1 VIGWGD
7 GFAREVQSRFA
18 SGFRPFGLH
27 DREAPAMSVSYGF
40 LSTSPPTQC
49 GLATFNQA
57 LFQHL
62 TSGQDHGG
70 VVSVV
75 DEPSG
80 QDGAETV
87 GHLVADSRLSMLA
100 AAAVL
105 NRYDVVIVQ
114 HEYGIYAG
122 RDGDQVLEVLRR
134 LRVPVIV
141 VLHTVLGSP
150 TPNQR
155 LVLEQIVEAADAV
168 VVMSKTAAARLFE
181 KYLIDASKVAAI
193 THGAPAP
200 VVQGPVADQVSDLA
214 SALAAVT
221 AHYDEFAALTTSPT
235 GPTILSWGLLGPG
248 KGLEWVI
255 EALADLRELT
265 PAPRYVIAGQ
275 THPKVLEREG
285 EAYRTILMN
294 RAVELGVD
302 SMVRFDPQYRDTQS
316 LQRLVRTADVVVLPY
331 DSSEQATSGVLIEAV
346 AAQRPVVA
354 TCFPHACELLANGS
368 GLLVGHRDPAAIAA
382 ALRRVLTEPGLAA
395 QMTAASARLAP
406 ELAWPAVAARYRDLA
421 LGLLA
426 TRAAHGA
433 RAVAAGSNA

>member
-1 VIGWGD
+1 
-7 GFAREVQSRFA
+7 
-18 SGFRPFGLH
+18 
-27 DREAPAMSVSYGF
+27 MSVSYGF
-40 LSTSPPTQC
+40 LSTYPPTQC

-62 TSGQDHGG
+62 TDGPDRGG

-75 DEPSG
+75 DEAPG
-80 QDGAETV
+80 PAGAETV
-87 GHLVADSRLSMLA
+87 GHLMAGSRLSMLA

-122 RDGDQVLEVLRR
+122 RDGDQVLDVLRR

-168 VVMSKTAAARLFE
+168 VVMSKTAAARLFDT
-181 KYLIDASKVAAI
+181 YLIDASKVAAI
-193 THGAPAP
+193 SHGAPVP
-200 VVQGPVADQVSDLA
+200 VVPATVARVSDWVSGAVSDIA
-214 SALAAVT
+214 SALAA
-221 AHYDEFAALTTSPT
+221 AAPGYAYDDEFAAFTAQPS

-248 KGLEWVI
+248 KGLEWAI
-255 EALADLRELT
+255 EALAELRDLT

-285 EAYRTILMN
+285 EAYRTSLMN
-294 RAVELGVD
+294 RALALGVD
-302 SMVRFDPQYRDTQS
+302 SMVRFDPGYRDTES
-316 LQRLVRTADVVVLPY
+316 LQRLVRTADVVLLPY
-331 DSSEQATSGVLIEAV
+331 DSGEQTTSGVLIEAV
-346 AAQRPVVA
+346 AAQRPVIA
-354 TCFPHACELLANGS
+354 TRFPHACELLANGS
-368 GLLVGHRDPAAIAA
+368 GLLVGHRDPAGIAA

-395 QMTAASARLAP
+395 RMTAASARLAP
-406 ELAWPAVAARYRDLA
+406 DLAWPAVAGQYRDLA
-421 LGLLA
+421 VGLLTAKA
-426 TRAAHGA
+426 TLGA
-433 RAVAAGSNA
+433 RTGIAAGTAA

>member
-1 VIGWGD
+1 
-7 GFAREVQSRFA
+7 
-18 SGFRPFGLH
+18 
-27 DREAPAMSVSYGF
+27 MSVSYGF

-62 TSGQDHGG
+62 TDGPDGGG

-75 DEPSG
+75 DTPTG
-80 QDGAETV
+80 PTGAETV
-87 GHLVADSRLSMLA
+87 AHLVADSRLSMLT

-122 RDGDQVLEVLRR
+122 RDGDQVLEVLHR

-168 VVMSKTAAARLFE
+168 VVMSKTAAARLFD
-181 KYLIDASKVAAI
+181 KYVIDASKVAAI

-200 VVQGPVADQVSDLA
+200 VVAAPAADLVSDAASDVL
-214 SALAAVT
+214 SALT
-221 AHYDEFAALTTSPT
+221 AITPNRAYLDGFAAFTPPPT

-248 KGLEWVI
+248 KGLEWAI
-255 EALADLRELT
+255 DALAELRDLT

-275 THPKVLEREG
+275 THPKVLDREG
-285 EAYRTILMN
+285 EAYRTSLMN
-294 RAVELGVD
+294 RAAALGVD
-302 SMVRFDPQYRDTQS
+302 SMVRFDPGYRDTES
-316 LQRLVRTADVVVLPY
+316 LQRLIRTADVVVLPY

-354 TCFPHACELLANGS
+354 TRFPHACELLANGS
-368 GLLVGHRDPAAIAA
+368 GLLVGHRDPAGLAA

-395 QMTAASARLAP
+395 RMTAASARLAP
-406 ELAWPAVAARYRDLA
+406 DLAWPAVAAQYRDLA
-421 LGLLA
+421 AGLLA
-426 TRAAHGA
+426 ARAAHGA
-433 RAVAAGSNA
+433 RTGVAAGIPA

>member
-1 VIGWGD
+1 
-7 GFAREVQSRFA
+7 
-18 SGFRPFGLH
+18 
-27 DREAPAMSVSYGF
+27 MSVSYGF
-40 LSTSPPTQC
+40 LSTYPPTQC
-49 GLATFNQA
+49 GLAIFNQA

-62 TSGQDHGG
+62 TDGQDRGG

-75 DEPSG
+75 DEAPG
-80 QDGAETV
+80 PADAETV
-87 GHLVADSRLSMLA
+87 GHLMAHSRLSMLA

-122 RDGDQVLEVLRR
+122 RDGDQVLDVLHR

-141 VLHTVLGSP
+141 VLHTVLASP

-181 KYLIDASKVAAI
+181 RYVINASKVAAI

-200 VVQGPVADQVSDLA
+200 IVPGAAAAQLPDLVSGAVSDTV
-214 SALAAVT
+214 SALSAVT
-221 AHYDEFAALTTSPT
+221 PHFAYFDEFASFTARPT

-248 KGLEWVI
+248 KGLEWAI
-255 EALADLRELT
+255 EALADLRDLT

-285 EAYRTILMN
+285 EAYRTSLMN
-294 RAVELGVD
+294 RAVALGVD
-302 SMVRFDPQYRDTQS
+302 SMVRFDPGYRDTES
-316 LQRLVRTADVVVLPY
+316 LQRLVRTADVVLLPY

-354 TCFPHACELLANGS
+354 TRFPHACELLANGS
-368 GLLVGHRDPAAIAA
+368 GLLVGHRDPAGIAA

-395 QMTAASARLAP
+395 TMTAASARLAP
-406 ELAWPAVAARYRDLA
+406 DLAWPAVAAQYRDLA
-421 LGLLA
+421 AGLLA
-426 TRAAHGA
+426 ARAAHAA
-433 RAVAAGSNA
+433 RTHVAAGFAA

>member
-1 VIGWGD
+1 
-7 GFAREVQSRFA
+7 
-18 SGFRPFGLH
+18 
-27 DREAPAMSVSYGF
+27 MSVSYGF

-49 GLATFNQA
+49 GLATFNQS

-62 TSGQDHGG
+62 TDGPDRGG

-75 DEPSG
+75 DAPNG
-80 QDGAETV
+80 PTGAETV
-87 GHLVADSRLSMLA
+87 GHLVADSHLSMLT

-122 RDGDQVLEVLRR
+122 RDGDQVLDVLRR
-134 LRVPVIV
+134 LRVPMIV

-168 VVMSKTAAARLFE
+168 VVMSKTAAARLFD
-181 KYLIDASKVAAI
+181 KYVIDASKVAAI

-200 VVQGPVADQVSDLA
+200 VVPGAASTQSDLVSGAVSDVV
-214 SALAAVT
+214 SALTAVT
-221 AHYDEFAALTTSPT
+221 PNFAYLGELVAFTPPPT

-248 KGLEWVI
+248 KGLEWAI
-255 EALADLRELT
+255 EALADLRDLT

-285 EAYRTILMN
+285 EAYRTSLMN
-294 RAVELGVD
+294 RAVALGVD
-302 SMVRFDPQYRDTQS
+302 SMVRFDPGYRDTAS
-316 LQRLVRTADVVVLPY
+316 LQRLVHAADVVVLPY

-354 TCFPHACELLANGS
+354 TRFPHACELLANGS
-368 GLLVGHRDPAAIAA
+368 GLLVGHRDPAGIAA

-406 ELAWPAVAARYRDLA
+406 DLAWPAVAAQYRDLA
-421 LGLLA
+421 VGLLA
-426 TRAAHGA
+426 ARAAHSA
-433 RAVAAGSNA
+433 RTGITAGIPA

>member
-1 VIGWGD
+1 
-7 GFAREVQSRFA
+7 
-18 SGFRPFGLH
+18 
-27 DREAPAMSVSYGF
+27 MSVSYGF

-62 TSGQDHGG
+62 TDGRDRGG

-75 DEPSG
+75 DAPTG
-80 QDGAETV
+80 PAGASTV
-87 GHLVADSRLSMLA
+87 GHLMAGSRLSMLA

-122 RDGDQVLEVLRR
+122 RDGDQVLDVLRR

-168 VVMSKTAAARLFE
+168 VVMSKTAAARLFDT
-181 KYLIDASKVAAI
+181 YVIDASKVAAI
-193 THGAPAP
+193 SHGAPAP
-200 VVQGPVADQVSDLA
+200 VVPDFA
-214 SALAAVT
+214 T
-221 AHYDEFAALTTSPT
+221 FDEFAAFTAPST

-248 KGLEWVI
+248 KGLEWAI
-255 EALADLRELT
+255 EALADLRDLA

-285 EAYRTILMN
+285 EAYRTSLMN
-294 RAVELGVD
+294 RAVALGVD
-302 SMVRFDPQYRDTQS
+302 SMVRFDPGYRDTPS

-354 TCFPHACELLANGS
+354 TRFPHACELLANGS
-368 GLLVGHRDPAAIAA
+368 GLLVGHRDPAGIAA

-395 QMTAASARLAP
+395 RMTAASARLAP
-406 ELAWPAVAARYRDLA
+406 DLAWPAVAAQYRDLA
-421 LGLLA
+421 VGLLA
-426 TRAAHGA
+426 ARAAHGA
-433 RAVAAGSNA
+433 LTGIAAGLPA

>member
-1 VIGWGD
+1 
-7 GFAREVQSRFA
+7 
-18 SGFRPFGLH
+18 
-27 DREAPAMSVSYGF
+27 MSVSYGF

-62 TSGQDHGG
+62 TDGPDGGG

-75 DEPSG
+75 DTPTG
-80 QDGAETV
+80 PTGAETV
-87 GHLVADSRLSMLA
+87 AHLVADSRLSMLT

-122 RDGDQVLEVLRR
+122 RDGDQVLDVLHR
-134 LRVPVIV
+134 LQVPVIV

-168 VVMSKTAAARLFE
+168 VVMSKTAAARLFN
-181 KYLIDASKVAAI
+181 KYVIDGSKVAAI

-200 VVQGPVADQVSDLA
+200 VVPGAAATRVPDLVSGTVSHVV
-214 SALAAVT
+214 SALT
-221 AHYDEFAALTTSPT
+221 AHTPDFAYFDGFAEFTAPAAPAAPT

-255 EALADLRELT
+255 EALAHLRDLT

-285 EAYRTILMN
+285 EAYRTSLMN
-294 RAVELGVD
+294 RAVALGVD
-302 SMVRFDPQYRDTQS
+302 SMVRFDPGYRDTRS

-354 TCFPHACELLANGS
+354 TRFPHACELLANGS
-368 GLLVGHRDPAAIAA
+368 GLLVGHRDPAGIAA

-395 QMTAASARLAP
+395 RMTAASARLAP
-406 ELAWPAVAARYRDLA
+406 DLAWPAVAARYRDLA
-421 LGLLA
+421 AGLLA
-426 TRAAHGA
+426 ARAAHGA
-433 RAVAAGSNA
+433 RADIAAGFAA

>member
-1 VIGWGD
+1 
-7 GFAREVQSRFA
+7 
-18 SGFRPFGLH
+18 
-27 DREAPAMSVSYGF
+27 MSVSYGF

-49 GLATFNQA
+49 GLATFNQS

-62 TSGQDHGG
+62 AGSVDHGG

-75 DEPSG
+75 DEPAG
-80 QDGAETV
+80 THGAETV
-87 GHLVADSRLSMLA
+87 GHLVADSRLSMLS

-122 RDGDQVLEVLRR
+122 RDGDQVLDVLRR

-155 LVLEQIVEAADAV
+155 RVLEEIVEVADAV
-168 VVMSKTAAARLFE
+168 VVMSKTAATRLFD

-193 THGAPAP
+193 SHGAPAP
-200 VVQGPVADQVSDLA
+200 AVADPGPP
-214 SALAAVT
+214 LAADLVP
-221 AHYDEFAALTTSPT
+221 AAPDFAYFDEFAAFIAPPG
-235 GPTILSWGLLGPG
+235 GPTILSWGLIGPG
-248 KGLEWVI
+248 KGLEWAI
-255 EALADLRELT
+255 DALAQLRDLD

-285 EAYRTILMN
+285 EAYRTSLMN
-294 RAVELGVD
+294 RAVALGVD
-302 SMVRFDPQYRDTQS
+302 HMVRFDPRYRDTRS

-354 TCFPHACELLANGS
+354 TSFPHACELLANGS
-368 GLLVGHRDPAAIAA
+368 GLLVGHRDPAALAA
-382 ALRRVLTEPGLAA
+382 ALRRVLTEPGLAER
-395 QMTAASARLAP
+395 MSAASARLAP
-406 ELAWPAVAARYRDLA
+406 NLSWTSVASQYRALAA
-421 LGLLA
+421 GLLA
-426 TRAAHGA
+426 DRAGQGA
-433 RAVAAGSNA
+433 RTPVPAVVGVPA

>member
-1 VIGWGD
+1 
-7 GFAREVQSRFA
+7 
-18 SGFRPFGLH
+18 
-27 DREAPAMSVSYGF
+27 M
-40 LSTSPPTQC
+40 
-49 GLATFNQA
+49 ATFNQA

-62 TSGQDHGG
+62 TDGLDRGG

-75 DEPSG
+75 DEVTGPV
-80 QDGAETV
+80 GAETV
-87 GHLVADSRLSMLA
+87 GHLMADSRLSMLA

-122 RDGDQVLEVLRR
+122 RDGDQVLDVLHR

-181 KYLIDASKVAAI
+181 KYVINAAKVAAI
-193 THGAPAP
+193 THGAPTPILQGAAP
-200 VVQGPVADQVSDLA
+200 TRLPDLVSGAVSDVA
-214 SALAAVT
+214 SALSAVT
-221 AHYDEFAALTTSPT
+221 PHSAYSDEFAAFTARPS

-248 KGLEWVI
+248 KGLEWAI
-255 EALADLRELT
+255 EALADLRDLT

-285 EAYRTILMN
+285 EAYRTSLMN
-294 RAVELGVD
+294 RAVALGVD
-302 SMVRFDPQYRDTQS
+302 SMVRFDPGYRDTQS
-316 LQRLVRTADVVVLPY
+316 LQRLVRSADVVLLPY

-354 TCFPHACELLANGS
+354 TRFPHACELLANGS
-368 GLLVGHRDPAAIAA
+368 GLLVGHRDPAGIAA
-382 ALRRVLTEPGLAA
+382 ALRRVLTEPALAA
-395 QMTAASARLAP
+395 TMTAASARLAP
-406 ELAWPAVAARYRDLA
+406 DLAWPAVAAQYRDLA
-421 LGLLA
+421 AGLLA
-426 TRAAHGA
+426 A
-433 RAVAAGSNA
+433 RAGHAARIHVAAGFAA